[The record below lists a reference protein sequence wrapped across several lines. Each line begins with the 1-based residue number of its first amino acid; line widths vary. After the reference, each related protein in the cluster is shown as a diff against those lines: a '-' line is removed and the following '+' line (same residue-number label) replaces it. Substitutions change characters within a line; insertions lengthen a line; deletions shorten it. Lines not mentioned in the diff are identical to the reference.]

1 MSDKTPWSEFSADGR
16 ELLIHNQTTPFP
28 WTNYIY
34 TRSGL
39 FYAIIDQRAGG
50 RLLYNCEQNLV
61 ADGRNF
67 LLGDESGA
75 IWSLNGGAAPQPT
88 ENSCCRMRPGRSIF
102 ETSNRGIDTEL
113 TIVLDPDGLTEIESL
128 TITNH
133 STETR
138 RLSLTGCVFIKLE
151 GLDNSQQLDHTA
163 FDAASGAILMRRYH
177 SESADNCYAAFF
189 VTDRKPSS
197 WCGSRDDFY
206 GSDCQFS
213 QAAAFT
219 EPELTPAAACATK
232 PIFALRHHLELAPGE
247 KATIHY
253 ALGIGDTFE
262 QVTKN
267 ARGFTTPA
275 AAEDILKRS
284 QAFYD
289 ELLRGGEIKTPEF
302 RINTAFNIWTRL
314 QLIHQNLSARTG
326 MLHNWRNNL
335 QDSMGYLHINPEY
348 ARNRLLGMAALV
360 HSDGFVPR
368 TSLKGKVCTAQLQGY
383 LKQRHNDIGSWYAI
397 AASRYILET
406 GDLAIL
412 DHRVFN
418 PQFQR
423 EITVGEAVVN
433 GVIWTLS
440 NRGING
446 LIRFIDGDW
455 SDPLEKAG
463 RRGIGESAWTA
474 MALVC
479 GVKML
484 TPLLRAAG
492 RTADAERIE
501 RGAADV
507 SESLVKNA
515 WDEKGGWFIRGIT
528 DDGVR
533 FCTSDDKDARVS
545 MLMQAWAV
553 LADVGGAEKLAS
565 AMKAV
570 EENCLTQFGPTL
582 YAPPYLEERP
592 GIGRESAKRPG
603 CGENGSCYTHG
614 AMMLAAAEFKFN
626 HPEIAMDI
634 TRKVM
639 SPPPPELYSIRRASP
654 LWWANYFQSPY
665 AAQPGR
671 SSNIISSGAPAWF
684 SINLLEEVLGI
695 QPTLDGLRIAPR
707 LPAEWKG
714 AEVERI
720 WRGVRYR
727 IVIRRGSRNSIRL
740 DGAEINGDLL
750 PVPGTGE
757 TTHQVEVE
765 TA

>member
-1 MSDKTPWSEFSADGR
+1 MSTFSTKKILYGSASLIPEIAVQIKDAFVRDGYEVRYEALSSGGYDISITKGGFFKTVLGMKTALKVSLLPGDGDIMFEAGIGIWGQQVIPLVISMFFFWPVLLTQSWGLAQQAKLDDKALEIAERVVYAKGASSCGATAVSAD
-16 ELLIHNQTTPFP
+16 P
-28 WTNYIY
+28 
-34 TRSGL
+34 
-39 FYAIIDQRAGG
+39 
-50 RLLYNCEQNLV
+50 V
-61 ADGRNF
+61 
-67 LLGDESGA
+67 
-75 IWSLNGGAAPQPT
+75 
-88 ENSCCRMRPGRSIF
+88 
-102 ETSNRGIDTEL
+102 
-113 TIVLDPDGLTEIESL
+113 
-128 TITNH
+128 
-133 STETR
+133 
-138 RLSLTGCVFIKLE
+138 
-151 GLDNSQQLDHTA
+151 
-163 FDAASGAILMRRYH
+163 
-177 SESADNCYAAFF
+177 
-189 VTDRKPSS
+189 PS
-197 WCGSRDDFY
+197 
-206 GSDCQFS
+206 
-213 QAAAFT
+213 
-219 EPELTPAAACATK
+219 
-232 PIFALRHHLELAPGE
+232 
-247 KATIHY
+247 
-253 ALGIGDTFE
+253 
-262 QVTKN
+262 
-267 ARGFTTPA
+267 
-275 AAEDILKRS
+275 
-284 QAFYD
+284 
-289 ELLRGGEIKTPEF
+289 
-302 RINTAFNIWTRL
+302 
-314 QLIHQNLSARTG
+314 
-326 MLHNWRNNL
+326 
-335 QDSMGYLHINPEY
+335 
-348 ARNRLLGMAALV
+348 
-360 HSDGFVPR
+360 
-368 TSLKGKVCTAQLQGY
+368 
-383 LKQRHNDIGSWYAI
+383 
-397 AASRYILET
+397 
-406 GDLAIL
+406 
-412 DHRVFN
+412 
-418 PQFQR
+418 
-423 EITVGEAVVN
+423 
-433 GVIWTLS
+433 
-440 NRGING
+440 
-446 LIRFIDGDW
+446 
-455 SDPLEKAG
+455 
-463 RRGIGESAWTA
+463 
-474 MALVC
+474 
-479 GVKML
+479 
-484 TPLLRAAG
+484 
-492 RTADAERIE
+492 
-501 RGAADV
+501 V
-507 SESLVKNA
+507 S
-515 WDEKGGWFIRGIT
+515 
-528 DDGVR
+528 DGVR